1 MLNCVMENSEKYIK
15 ESAKQEAILDD
26 NSVSHNLGGSKVIDD
41 YLKKI
46 LLEATKGRE
55 MDHDQS
61 LERI

>member
-1 MLNCVMENSEKYIK
+1 M
-15 ESAKQEAILDD
+15 
-26 NSVSHNLGGSKVIDD
+26 SHNLGGSKVIDD

-46 LLEATKGRE
+46 LSEATKGRE

>member
-26 NSVSHNLGGSKVIDD
+26 NSVSHNLVGSKVIDD

-61 LERI
+61 LEQI